1 MRATTGF
8 AVGMTLAVWGAC
20 LQPVHGSTDGEG
32 YARVAGQVTRILDGD
47 TIEME
52 IESGPIVVRLASID
66 APERRQPWGAEAGQA
81 LARRIGKKTVLL
93 EVTSQDRFD
102 RLVATVYVEDAEGET
117 DINAWLVENGHAW
130 VFRRFARE
138 ERLCD
143 WEDDARRD
151 GRGLWK
157 RSGPRPVAPW
167 EWRAAGS
174 DRSGAFTDFSEE
186 TSASCVESMREAQ
199 ARSAARRAARS
210 RGDEALG
217 GSTMTAEP
225 VVAEAACQ
233 KEAAR
238 QGLRLMRQGRAQAI
252 AGGFRVEMDVRRGE
266 GGLEQQVCRF
276 WTNTGHV
283 QLGR

>member
-1 MRATTGF
+1 
-8 AVGMTLAVWGAC
+8 MTLGAWAIC
-20 LQPVHGSTDGEG
+20 LPTAHGSTAEETFP
-32 YARVAGQVTRILDGD
+32 RVAGQVTRVTDGD
-47 TIEME
+47 TIEVAL
-52 IESGPIVVRLASID
+52 ESGPIVVRLGSID

-81 LARRIGKKTVLL
+81 LTRRIGNRTVLL

-102 RLVATVYVEDAEGET
+102 RLVATVYVEDAEGEA

-130 VFRRFARE
+130 VFRRFARD
-138 ERLCD
+138 ERLCG

-174 DRSGAFTDFSEE
+174 GRSAAFTNFSDE
-186 TSASCVESMREAQ
+186 TSASCVASVREAQ
-199 ARSAARRAARS
+199 TRSAARRAPRS
-210 RGDEALG
+210 RGAESLG

-238 QGLRLMRQGRAQAI
+238 QGLRLMRQRPAQAI
-252 AGGFRVEMDVRRGE
+252 AGGFRVEMDVRTGD

-276 WTNTGHV
+276 WSNTGHV

>member
-117 DINAWLVENGHAW
+117 DINAWLVEHGHAW
-130 VFRRFARE
+130 VFRRFARDV
-138 ERLCD
+138 RLCD

-252 AGGFRVEMDVRRGE
+252 AGACTTE
-266 GGLEQQVCRF
+266 VC
-276 WTNTGHV
+276 
-283 QLGR
+283 GRWF